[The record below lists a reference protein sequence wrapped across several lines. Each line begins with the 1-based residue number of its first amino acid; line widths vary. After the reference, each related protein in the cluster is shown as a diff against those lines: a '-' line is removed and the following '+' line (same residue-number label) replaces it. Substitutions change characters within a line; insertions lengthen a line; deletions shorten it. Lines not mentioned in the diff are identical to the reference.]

1 MKKTG
6 IILFAA
12 AFMLISGCAELTQ
25 VLQTVSDQP
34 LTEEEV
40 ISGLREALT
49 IGSRNSADILAAEN
63 GYYLDE
69 TVKVLLPDEARII
82 VDNISRLPGGEQ
94 LVADVIL
101 KINRAAEDAAKD
113 VAPIFVNSI
122 KAMTIRDGFNILNG
136 QDNAATEYLRSS
148 TWNDLYSLYK
158 PKIQKSTEKDIIGN
172 ISTIDSWN
180 ALTSKWNNVANTVA
194 GKLAGLKPVNVD
206 LNEFLT
212 EKALNGVFVKLEAEE
227 MKIRKDASARVTA
240 LLKRVFGSLDK

>member
-1 MKKTG
+1 
-6 IILFAA
+6 
-12 AFMLISGCAELTQ
+12 
-25 VLQTVSDQP
+25 
-34 LTEEEV
+34 
-40 ISGLREALT
+40 
-49 IGSRNSADILAAEN
+49 
-63 GYYLDE
+63 
-69 TVKVLLPDEARII
+69 
-82 VDNISRLPGGEQ
+82 
-94 LVADVIL
+94 
-101 KINRAAEDAAKD
+101 
-113 VAPIFVNSI
+113 
-122 KAMTIRDGFNILNG
+122 MTIRDGFNNILNR

-148 TWNDLYSLYK
+148 TRNDLYSLYK

>member
-6 IILFAA
+6 IILFTA

-25 VLQTVSDQP
+25 VLQTVSDLP

-40 ISGLREALT
+40 IAGLREALT
-49 IGSRNSADILAAEN
+49 IGSRNSADILSAED

-69 TVKVLLPDEARII
+69 TVKVLLPDEAMII
-82 VDNISRLPGGEQ
+82 VDNISKLPGGEQ

-101 KINRAAEDAAKD
+101 RINRAAEDAAKD
-113 VAPIFVNSI
+113 VTPIFVNSI

-136 QDNAATEYLRSS
+136 QDNAATEYLRST

>member
-158 PKIQKSTEKDIIGN
+158 
-172 ISTIDSWN
+172 
-180 ALTSKWNNVANTVA
+180 L
-194 GKLAGLKPVNVD
+194 
-206 LNEFLT
+206 
-212 EKALNGVFVKLEAEE
+212 
-227 MKIRKDASARVTA
+227 KIRNH
-240 LLKRVFGSLDK
+240 

>member
-122 KAMTIRDGFNILNG
+122 KTMTIRDGFNILNR

>member
-82 VDNISRLPGGEQ
+82 VDNISSLPGGEQ

-122 KAMTIRDGFNILNG
+122 KTMTIRDGFNILNR

>member
-1 MKKTG
+1 M
-6 IILFAA
+6 
-12 AFMLISGCAELTQ
+12 
-25 VLQTVSDQP
+25 
-34 LTEEEV
+34 
-40 ISGLREALT
+40 
-49 IGSRNSADILAAEN
+49 
-63 GYYLDE
+63 
-69 TVKVLLPDEARII
+69 
-82 VDNISRLPGGEQ
+82 
-94 LVADVIL
+94 VADVIL

-122 KAMTIRDGFNILNG
+122 KTMTIRDGFNILNG